1 MYNKITLI
9 IILLF
14 TSFIFI
20 KPKEIYIP
28 NVGDNWKLKVDSAI
42 ILIHKTDTDKY
53 NNLMLYCDS
62 IDFSNVDFSTTIPS
76 HTIVIS
82 KKDMDLNSIN
92 NIAAVLVHESKHL
105 WFINNKIYTTENQEE
120 LECYK
125 YEYDFLTK
133 LSEVEEWLFIN
144 NVEKIIYYENRVKN

>member
-1 MYNKITLI
+1 MYNKITI
-9 IILLF
+9 IILWLF
-14 TSFIFI
+14 ISFYSQRSKQIFI
-20 KPKEIYIP
+20 PD
-28 NVGDNWKLKVDSAI
+28 VGDNWKLKVDSAI
-42 ILIHKTDTDKY
+42 LLINKNDTDKY

-105 WFINNKIYTTENQEE
+105 WFINNKIYLTENQEE

-125 YEYDFLTK
+125 YEYEFLSK
-133 LSEVEEWLFIN
+133 LPEVEDWLFIN
-144 NVEKIIYYENRVKN
+144 NVNKIILYQNKLK